1 MLLCDA
7 VKLAFSADWLDDRA
21 FSFATFSLCSARSFA
36 SSTLFSDWLY
46 CISFAFA
53 GVELAS
59 PAAITRASISFGVS
73 ALTVVPVSVVSG
85 LAGVSALAVALASAD
100 VSISAGVSSF
110 ACFPAFSSSSA
121 FIAPSSELFSGN

>member
-1 MLLCDA
+1 
-7 VKLAFSADWLDDRA
+7 LANSSLFTDWL
-21 FSFATFSLCSARSFA
+21 S
-36 SSTLFSDWLY
+36 

-73 ALTVVPVSVVSG
+73 ALTVVSVFVVSG
-85 LAGVSALAVALASAD
+85 LAD
-100 VSISAGVSSF
+100 VSSF
-110 ACFPAFSSSSA
+110 ACFPAFASSSA